1 MASREFI
8 LNRNIS
14 DSNALIDLLQQKND
28 PDYNEEINVIEHSLY
43 YSNDDFKVIMES
55 KKSPLKMLNLN
66 CCGLNAKFDKLN
78 LFFASIDMQ
87 FLLVPL
93 V

>member
-1 MASREFI
+1 MASHQFI

-14 DSNALIDLLQQKND
+14 DSNSLIDLLQKKND

-43 YSNDDFKVIMES
+43 YSDDVFKVIMES
-55 KKSPLKMLNLN
+55 KKSPLKMINLN
-66 CCGLNAKFDKLN
+66 CCGLNANLTN
-78 LFFASIDMQ
+78 LFYFGQ
-87 FLLVPL
+87 VLTLLVPL